1 LLYTKTQNQ
10 NVDALLS
17 LTRAAPDSFRTVK
30 LWFEIGECYLS
41 QSKNAEGLECI
52 ERGECLLRQLFGDK
66 HPLYQRYYYFI
77 MLHDSITQ
85 NKEGLLSHSKA

>member
-1 LLYTKTQNQ
+1 
-10 NVDALLS
+10 V
-17 LTRAAPDSFRTVK
+17 
-30 LWFEIGECYLS
+30 
-41 QSKNAEGLECI
+41 EGLECI
-52 ERGECLLRQLFGDK
+52 ERGERLLRQLFGDK